1 MKGSSKLTSGKGA
14 GFLPPGGYKPK
25 SGVIDYKD
33 PNTVKT
39 IVSKDPLTGAGDRG
53 SAFPRVGDNKGSHQY
68 RSDQLRQLRRSKVAS
83 YLKYDY

>member
-53 SAFPRVGDNKGSHQY
+53 SAFPRVGDNKRKSPVPVGPT
-68 RSDQLRQLRRSKVAS
+68 KAA
-83 YLKYDY
+83 KKK